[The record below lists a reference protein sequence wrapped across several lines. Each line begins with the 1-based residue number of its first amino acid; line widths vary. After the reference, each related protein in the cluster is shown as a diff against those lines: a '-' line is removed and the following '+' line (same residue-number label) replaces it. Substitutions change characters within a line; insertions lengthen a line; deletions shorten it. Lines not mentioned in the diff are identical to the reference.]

1 MRKMPNRIG
10 AARAWPGGSW
20 RPPMLPPAQ
29 KVRSALATRRAYSAG
44 RRMRTNARPTRV
56 RSRRGSGTSS
66 SASPTGLSLTRDR
79 PSVQGVELR
88 AAPGQT
94 PRPMSSAD
102 TDAAQTPRR
111 AFVARERRARAAEL
125 LGLFAWHKDAPLVAR
140 ALRMTLDELQ
150 AELDTLGI
158 RRKAFRLVQTAP
170 GEVPRASPLPGVASG
185 PPVRRRVRPGPRP
198 EPTEAAP
205 AQPPPEAAPTPEPV
219 RGAATAPASRTE
231 DVAAQATRLRTL
243 LGEVGPRR
251 RALAQRLGARGR
263 PLAMPVLLARFRAAG
278 LERELGQRERDLVR
292 ALYARHRGGDR
303 KVAKDLDLAPQE
315 LADLLRERGL
325 AREIAGLRER
335 YRAEARSASW
345 PAAQLGNLALRR
357 GWLEDL
363 GIYAELAR
371 LAKTRASAA
380 WEKAARAKDPGQAL
394 RRELAIGPAEARVLR
409 ELFSR

>member
-1 MRKMPNRIG
+1 
-10 AARAWPGGSW
+10 
-20 RPPMLPPAQ
+20 
-29 KVRSALATRRAYSAG
+29 
-44 RRMRTNARPTRV
+44 
-56 RSRRGSGTSS
+56 
-66 SASPTGLSLTRDR
+66 
-79 PSVQGVELR
+79 
-88 AAPGQT
+88 
-94 PRPMSSAD
+94 MSSAD

-111 AFVARERRARAAEL
+111 AFLARERRARAAEL

-158 RRKAFRLVQTAP
+158 RRKAFRLVQTGA

-198 EPTEAAP
+198 EPAQATPAP
-205 AQPPPEAAPTPEPV
+205 EPPTGPARAPEPV
-219 RGAATAPASRTE
+219 PGAATAPASRPE
-231 DVAAQATRLRTL
+231 DVAAQAARLRTL

-251 RALAQRLGARGR
+251 RALAQKLGTRGR
-263 PLAMPVLLARFRAAG
+263 PLTVPVLLARFRAAG

-303 KVAKDLDLAPQE
+303 KVAKDLDLSPQE

-325 AREIAGLRER
+325 AREIAALRER
-335 YRAEARSASW
+335 YRAEARSAPW

-363 GIYAELAR
+363 GIHAELAR
-371 LAKTRASAA
+371 LAKTRASPA
-380 WEKAARAKDPGQAL
+380 WEKAARTKDPVQAL

>member
-1 MRKMPNRIG
+1 
-10 AARAWPGGSW
+10 
-20 RPPMLPPAQ
+20 
-29 KVRSALATRRAYSAG
+29 
-44 RRMRTNARPTRV
+44 
-56 RSRRGSGTSS
+56 
-66 SASPTGLSLTRDR
+66 
-79 PSVQGVELR
+79 
-88 AAPGQT
+88 
-94 PRPMSSAD
+94 MSSAD

-111 AFVARERRARAAEL
+111 AFLARERRARAAEL

-158 RRKAFRLVQTAP
+158 RRKAFRLVQTGA

-198 EPTEAAP
+198 EPAQATPAP
-205 AQPPPEAAPTPEPV
+205 EPPTGPARAPEPV
-219 RGAATAPASRTE
+219 AATAPASRPE
-231 DVAAQATRLRTL
+231 DVAAQAARLRTL

-251 RALAQRLGARGR
+251 RALAQKLGTRGR
-263 PLAMPVLLARFRAAG
+263 PLTMPVLLARFRAAG

-303 KVAKDLDLAPQE
+303 KVAKDLDLSPQE

-325 AREIAGLRER
+325 AREIAALRER
-335 YRAEARSASW
+335 YRAEARSAPW

-363 GIYAELAR
+363 GIHAELAR
-371 LAKTRASAA
+371 LAKTRASPA
-380 WEKAARAKDPGQAL
+380 WEKAARTKDPVQAL

>member
-1 MRKMPNRIG
+1 
-10 AARAWPGGSW
+10 
-20 RPPMLPPAQ
+20 
-29 KVRSALATRRAYSAG
+29 
-44 RRMRTNARPTRV
+44 
-56 RSRRGSGTSS
+56 
-66 SASPTGLSLTRDR
+66 
-79 PSVQGVELR
+79 
-88 AAPGQT
+88 
-94 PRPMSSAD
+94 MSSAD

-111 AFVARERRARAAEL
+111 AFLARERRARAAEL

-140 ALRMTLDELQ
+140 ALRLTLDELQ

-158 RRKAFRLVQTAP
+158 RRKAFRLVQSRP
-170 GEVPRASPLPGVASG
+170 GEVPRASSLPGVASG

-198 EPTEAAP
+198 EPAEVAP
-205 AQPPPEAAPTPEPV
+205 AQPPPEAAPAPEPV
-219 RGAATAPASRTE
+219 PGATAAPASRPD
-231 DVAAQATRLRTL
+231 DVAAQSARLRTL
-243 LGEVGPRR
+243 LGEVGARR
-251 RALAQRLGARGR
+251 RALAQRLGTRGR
-263 PLAMPVLLARFRAAG
+263 PLTMSVLLARFRAAG

-303 KVAKDLDLAPQE
+303 KVAKDLDLSPQE

-325 AREIAGLRER
+325 AREIAALRER

-363 GIYAELAR
+363 GIHAELAR
-371 LAKTRASAA
+371 LAKTRASPA
-380 WEKAARAKDPGQAL
+380 WEKAVRSKDPVQAL

>member
-10 AARAWPGGSW
+10 AARAWPGGGW
-20 RPPMLPPAQ
+20 RAPVLPPAQ
-29 KVRSALATRRAYSAG
+29 KVRRALATRRAYSAG

-88 AAPGQT
+88 GAPGQT
-94 PRPMSSAD
+94 PRPMSSGD

-111 AFVARERRARAAEL
+111 AFLARERRARAAEL

-170 GEVPRASPLPGVASG
+170 GDVPRASPLPGVASG

-198 EPTEAAP
+198 EPAEAAP

-231 DVAAQATRLRTL
+231 DV
-243 LGEVGPRR
+243 
-251 RALAQRLGARGR
+251 
-263 PLAMPVLLARFRAAG
+263 
-278 LERELGQRERDLVR
+278 
-292 ALYARHRGGDR
+292 
-303 KVAKDLDLAPQE
+303 
-315 LADLLRERGL
+315 
-325 AREIAGLRER
+325 
-335 YRAEARSASW
+335 
-345 PAAQLGNLALRR
+345 
-357 GWLEDL
+357 
-363 GIYAELAR
+363 
-371 LAKTRASAA
+371 
-380 WEKAARAKDPGQAL
+380 
-394 RRELAIGPAEARVLR
+394 
-409 ELFSR
+409 

>member
-1 MRKMPNRIG
+1 
-10 AARAWPGGSW
+10 
-20 RPPMLPPAQ
+20 
-29 KVRSALATRRAYSAG
+29 
-44 RRMRTNARPTRV
+44 MRTNARPTRV

-66 SASPTGLSLTRDR
+66 SASPTRLSLTRDR
-79 PSVQGVELR
+79 PSVQGVEVR

-111 AFVARERRARAAEL
+111 AFLARERRARAAEL

-170 GEVPRASPLPGVASG
+170 GDVPRASPLPGVASG

-198 EPTEAAP
+198 EPAEAAP

-251 RALAQRLGARGR
+251 RALAQ
-263 PLAMPVLLARFRAAG
+263 
-278 LERELGQRERDLVR
+278 
-292 ALYARHRGGDR
+292 
-303 KVAKDLDLAPQE
+303 
-315 LADLLRERGL
+315 
-325 AREIAGLRER
+325 
-335 YRAEARSASW
+335 
-345 PAAQLGNLALRR
+345 
-357 GWLEDL
+357 
-363 GIYAELAR
+363 
-371 LAKTRASAA
+371 
-380 WEKAARAKDPGQAL
+380 
-394 RRELAIGPAEARVLR
+394 
-409 ELFSR
+409 